1 MSVFSAL
8 VTGVSGLN
16 AQSQALATISDNIAN
31 VNTVGYKRVITRFST
46 LVTQSN
52 ARVHSPGGVSSN
64 PIHLTTAQGL
74 LQSTGGETDVG
85 IEGSGF
91 FVVNQ
96 SNVPGVGD
104 EYLFTRAGQFIPDS
118 EGYLRNT
125 AGMYLQGWALD
136 ANGNLPSNT
145 SSLNTLETVNLS
157 NITGAARATSGVSL
171 GLNLPAN
178 AATGEQRT
186 TQVTMYDTLGVAR
199 SITLN
204 WTKTS
209 TNNTWELSF
218 NTPGGAVAGV
228 YDEDAG
234 GAGDFQANA
243 LDGSGVSPA
252 NRVMV
257 TFDTSGNLVNMTYG
271 GTSVI
276 ANNGTSY
283 EGLVRFRFNYSASG
297 ASATQEVDF
306 NFGAATAEPVTPSLS
321 QQFTQVGNDFANNF
335 GTQDGVAP
343 GSYVGINITDDG
355 TVYAQFNNGE
365 TRPVYRI
372 ALADFPAATSL
383 EARNGNAYGQTANS
397 GAYILSQPGSG
408 GYGSI
413 KANSLEASKVDIA
426 EEFSNMI
433 LTQRAYSA
441 NTKVISTA
449 DNMLEELIRTIS

>member
-64 PIHLTTAQGL
+64 PMHLTTAQGL
-74 LQSTGGETDVG
+74 LQATGGETDIG
-85 IEGSGF
+85 IEGAGF
-91 FVVNQ
+91 FVVNK
-96 SNVPGVGD
+96 SSVPAVGD
-104 EYLFTRAGQFIPDS
+104 EYLFTRAGQFTPDS
-118 EGYLRNT
+118 EGYLKNT
-125 AGMYLQGWALD
+125 AGMYLQGWGLD
-136 ANGNLPSNT
+136 ANGNLPTNT
-145 SSLNTLETVNLS
+145 SNVTTLTTINLS
-157 NITGAARATSGVSL
+157 NITGAARATTAVSM
-171 GLNLPAN
+171 GMNLPAN
-178 AATGEQRT
+178 ATTGEQRT
-186 TQVTMYDTLGVAR
+186 TQVTMYDSLGVAR
-199 SITLN
+199 SVTLN

-209 TNNTWELSF
+209 TNNQWELSF
-218 NTPGGAVAGV
+218 TTPGGAVAGV
-228 YDEDAG
+228 YSEDATT
-234 GAGDFQANA
+234 FNANA

-257 TFDTSGNLVNMTYG
+257 TFDSSGNLNNMTYG

-276 ANNGTSY
+276 ANDGTTW
-283 EGLVRFRFNYSASG
+283 EGKVRLRFNYGASG
-297 ASATQEVDF
+297 ASATQNIDF
-306 NFGAATAEPVTPSLS
+306 NFGAAVAEPVTPALTS
-321 QQFTQVGNDFANNF
+321 QVTQVGTEFDPRFAN
-335 GTQDGVAP
+335 QDGVAP
-343 GSYVGINITDDG
+343 GSYSGINITNDG
-355 TVYAQFNNGE
+355 TLYALFSNGE

-372 ALADFPAATSL
+372 ALANFPAATSL
-383 EARNGNAYGQTANS
+383 EAKNGNSYAQTANS
-397 GAYILSQPGSG
+397 GAYILSQPANG
-408 GYGSI
+408 GYGRI
-413 KANSLEASKVDIA
+413 AANSLEASKVDIA